1 MNKILLLASK
11 PNASLALLQDELKK
25 RSNISF
31 QANLFSDLE
40 FQFTSHQTVGAGFTP
55 ANCEIYAGQ
64 KVILDFDLVYIINV
78 GPYKEM
84 FNVLM
89 SYLVQRQIKF
99 IDPILANGNHYE
111 IYKFSQIG
119 KLIAA
124 GLPCP
129 RTFVGF
135 NLDSVIKFFNV
146 REPFK
151 LVAKNSMLDRG
162 EGVFLVTNLNQL
174 DESLKKGRLI
184 QEFIPEKLD
193 LRVLTISGKA
203 IGCMRRI
210 PTEGEFRANLGQGGR
225 GEIYPLSPELENL
238 ALKAAR
244 AMNLDFAGVDIL
256 IDRNDRK
263 YILEVNRS
271 PQYQG
276 FMQVTGV
283 NVAAKIADFLESK
296 LRS

>member
-1 MNKILLLASK
+1 MNNILILASQ
-11 PNASLALLQDELKK
+11 P
-25 RSNISF
+25 NISLDFLKVELGQRRDIFF
-31 QANLFSDLE
+31 QVNLFPELE
-40 FQFTSHQTVGAGFTP
+40 YRFEDSKFEITVSGRP
-55 ANCEIYAGQ
+55 IS
-64 KVILDFDLVYIINV
+64 DFDLVYIINV

-84 FNVLM
+84 FNALM

-111 IYKFSQIG
+111 VYKFSQVA
-119 KLIAA
+119 KLTAA
-124 GLPCP
+124 GLPIP

-135 NLDSVIKFFNV
+135 DLNSAAKFFNIK
-146 REPFK
+146 EPFK

-162 EGVFLVTNLNQL
+162 EGVSLVTNLNQL
-174 DESLKKGRLI
+174 DESLKKGYLI

-193 LRVLTISGKA
+193 LRVLTIGGKA

-210 PTEGEFRANLGQGGR
+210 PPEGEFRANLGQGGR
-225 GEIYPLSPELENL
+225 GEIYPLSPELQNL
-238 ALKAAR
+238 ALKAAC

-256 IDRNDRK
+256 IDQNDKK

-276 FMQVTGV
+276 FIKATGINVT
-283 NVAAKIADFLESK
+283 KLLADFLELK
-296 LRS
+296 LATKGRAFCG